1 MAKDTKTERISG
13 TAVIQNDTPLK
24 IDVTIWPIEPKKN
37 LIGYA
42 SLKINDGFVMDDF
55 KVLQGEKGI
64 FVGMPSKPDGKGG
77 YRDTAKPI
85 TKEFR
90 AQLTEAVTTAY
101 HEAAQKLKERAPESI
116 TKGLADG
123 AEKAKEHNAA
133 LPHKEKGGKNVDV
146 DL

>member
-1 MAKDTKTERISG
+1 MAKNTNTDAA
-13 TAVIQNDTPLK
+13 AVEALPIKL
-24 IDVTIWPIEPKKN
+24 DVTVWPVEPKKN

-42 SLKINDGFVMDDF
+42 SLKINDSFVVDDF

-90 AQLTEAVTTAY
+90 AQLW
-101 HEAAQKLKERAPESI
+101 
-116 TKGLADG
+116 GLLVSVY
-123 AEKAKEHNAA
+123 EISTVW
-133 LPHKEKGGKNVDV
+133 PP
-146 DL
+146 

>member
-1 MAKDTKTERISG
+1 MATTKNTDAA
-13 TAVIQNDTPLK
+13 AVEALPIKL
-24 IDVTIWPIEPKKN
+24 DVTVWPVEPKKN

-42 SLKINDGFVMDDF
+42 SLKINDSFVVDDF

-90 AQLTEAVTTAY
+90 AQLTEAVTAEY
-101 HEAAQKLKERAPESI
+101 HAAIERLQSRDAVGMKEQMAN
-116 TKGLADG
+116 G
-123 AEKAKEHNAA
+123 AKQAAEHNAA
-133 LPHKEKGGKNVDV
+133 LPPKDKGGKAKSTE
-146 DL
+146 LE